1 MGCAVRRIGFQ
12 DVGPKFADLP
22 QIQIDDQP
30 SAVLQASMNFMP
42 GEGFH
47 GFASPEGKAT
57 PQAHDH
63 VGMVQGVTIT
73 IRGFEGQRFEAKG

>member
-12 DVGPKFADLP
+12 DIRPKFADLP

-30 SAVLQASMNFMP
+30 PAVLQAPMNFVP
-42 GEGFH
+42 GVGFH
-47 GFASPEGKAT
+47 GLAAPDGKAT

-73 IRGFEGQRFEAKG
+73 IRSFEGQRFEAKG